1 MKGRQSVVGERQIS
15 YSHAT
20 SLLRKLVAEAGF
32 EAGGVTDKSFKMQ
45 GVTSIL
51 DSGAPLEDVMHHGR
65 WRTLSMPLHYKVNS
79 EKYKKDVAK
88 NI

>member
-1 MKGRQSVVGERQIS
+1 
-15 YSHAT
+15 
-20 SLLRKLVAEAGF
+20 
-32 EAGGVTDKSFKMQ
+32 MQ